1 MVVILWVIPLVAAP
15 RRRHGKVIV
24 CVKPSSG
31 PISSRKLLSLQS
43 DHGRAKSRATVL
55 FHQAIVRLKSRPRG
69 FHLVTSEILAA
80 IPEISKVGTGLLH
93 LLLQHTSAS
102 LFLNENADPDVR
114 RDFEH
119 WSNQAIPDGASYFV
133 HTLEGADD
141 MPAHLKSG
149 IYGTSQTIPVRDGR
163 LLLGTWQ
170 GVYLGEHRDDGGSR
184 TVVATLMGK
193 E

>member
-1 MVVILWVIPLVAAP
+1 MI
-15 RRRHGKVIV
+15 
-24 CVKPSSG
+24 
-31 PISSRKLLSLQS
+31 
-43 DHGRAKSRATVL
+43 

-69 FHLVTSEILAA
+69 FHLVTGEILAA
-80 IPEISKVGTGLLH
+80 IPEVAKVRVGILH

-119 WSNQAIPDGASYFV
+119 WSKQAVPDGAGYLV
-133 HTLEGADD
+133 HRLEGPDD
-141 MPAHLKSG
+141 MPAHLKSS
-149 IYGTSQTIPVRDGR
+149 IFGTSQSIPIGEGR

-170 GVYLGEHRDDGGSR
+170 GVYLGEHRDNGGSR
-184 TVVATLMGK
+184 TVVATLWGK

>member
-1 MVVILWVIPLVAAP
+1 M
-15 RRRHGKVIV
+15 
-24 CVKPSSG
+24 
-31 PISSRKLLSLQS
+31 RKTDERLDFFPQLLSLQS

-80 IPEISKVGTGLLH
+80 IPEIAKVGTGILH
-93 LLLQHTSAS
+93 LFLQHTSAS
-102 LFLNENADPDVR
+102 LLLNENADPDVR
-114 RDFEH
+114 VDFEQ
-119 WSNQAIPDGASYFV
+119 WSNRAIPDGASYFV
-133 HTLEGADD
+133 HRLEGADD
-141 MPAHLKSG
+141 MPAHLKAG
-149 IYGTSQTIPVRDGR
+149 IYGTSQTIPICNGR

>member
-1 MVVILWVIPLVAAP
+1 M
-15 RRRHGKVIV
+15 
-24 CVKPSSG
+24 
-31 PISSRKLLSLQS
+31 ISSRKLLSLQS
-43 DHGRAKSRATVL
+43 DRGRAKSRPTVL
-55 FHQAIVRLKSRPRG
+55 FHQAIVKLKSRARG

-80 IPEISKVGTGLLH
+80 IPEIAQVRTGILH
-93 LLLQHTSAS
+93 LFLQHTSAS

-114 RDFEH
+114 ADFEH
-119 WSNQAIPDGASYFV
+119 WSNEAIPDGASYFV
-133 HTLEGADD
+133 HRLEGADD

-149 IYGTSQTIPVRDGR
+149 IYGTSQIIPVRDGR

-184 TVVATLMGK
+184 TVVATLWGK